1 MPKIVECVP
10 NFSEGRRPEVIAA
23 IRGAMALPGVTILDQ
38 HSDADHNRTVITL
51 VGEPEPIEQA
61 AFAGIARAAELIDLN
76 VHHGEHPRIGA
87 TDVVPFVPVSG
98 VTMDECVSMARR
110 LGERVGRELNIPVY
124 LYEAAATRP
133 DRENLENIRRGEY
146 EKLKEEIGVNPNRAP
161 DFGPAQVGPAGAT
174 VIGARPFLIAF
185 NVYLNTPDVNIA
197 KHVAKAVR
205 HSSGGLRYVKGLGLS
220 VEGMA
225 QVSMNLT
232 DHRKT
237 PIARVVE
244 TVRREAARYGCS
256 IVKTELVGLTPQET
270 LIDAAQWYLQIDGLK
285 PDQILENRLSENLAN
300 PNPHTGAGGRS
311 RDSQPSQGSTPSAFL
326 EATAAGTATPGGGA
340 AAALAG
346 ALAAA
351 LTTMVARLTIGKKKY
366 ADVEAEMKAVAA
378 RADAIRADLTAA
390 IDADSAA
397 FDAVI
402 AAMKLP
408 KDMPEQQETRQR
420 EIQVATQRA
429 IDVPLSVA
437 RACVEVLELAQGV
450 AERGNVNALSDA
462 ATAAHMARTAIEAAG
477 MNVRVNAVGLD
488 DEESA
493 RRQVEELKELRSRA
507 AALTD
512 QILAE
517 VEKRAALA

>member
-10 NFSEGRRPEVIAA
+10 NFSEGRRLEVVEE
-23 IRGAMALPGVTILDQ
+23 IRRAMSLPGVTILDQ
-38 HSDADHNRTVITL
+38 HSDTDHNRTVITL
-51 VGEPEPIEQA
+51 VGEPEQIEQA

-76 VHHGEHPRIGA
+76 VHRGEHPRIGA

-98 VTMDECVSMARR
+98 VTLDECVSIARR

-197 KHVAKAVR
+197 KHIARAVR
-205 HSSGGLRYVKGLGLS
+205 HSSGGLRFVKGLGLS
-220 VEGMA
+220 VEGLA

-232 DHRKT
+232 DYRKT
-237 PIARVVE
+237 PVARVVE

-256 IVKTELVGLTPQET
+256 IVKTELVGLAPQEA
-270 LIDAAQWYLQIDGLK
+270 LIDAAQWYLQIDGLQ
-285 PDQILENRLSENLAN
+285 PDQILENRLAEVS
-300 PNPHTGAGGRS
+300 TGAETKS
-311 RDSQPSQGSTPSAFL
+311 LIPNAFL

-340 AAALAG
+340 VAALAG

-366 ADVEAEMKAVAA
+366 ADVEAEMKAVVA
-378 RADAIRADLTAA
+378 RADALRADLTAA

-408 KDMPEQQETRQR
+408 KDMPEQQENRQR

-429 IDVPLSVA
+429 IDVPLS
-437 RACVEVLELAQGV
+437 
-450 AERGNVNALSDA
+450 
-462 ATAAHMARTAIEAAG
+462 
-477 MNVRVNAVGLD
+477 
-488 DEESA
+488 
-493 RRQVEELKELRSRA
+493 
-507 AALTD
+507 
-512 QILAE
+512 
-517 VEKRAALA
+517 